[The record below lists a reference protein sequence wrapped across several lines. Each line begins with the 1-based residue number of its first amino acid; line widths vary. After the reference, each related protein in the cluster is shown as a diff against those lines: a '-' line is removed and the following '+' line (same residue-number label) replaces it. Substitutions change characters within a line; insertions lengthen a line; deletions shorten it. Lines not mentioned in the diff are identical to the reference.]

1 MSNWHPLA
9 ASAALAL
16 MFAWPSLGFAED
28 NTAAIDIGKKQTLAD
43 RLAALLNNE
52 KTIIG
57 DSEDDEKA
65 REFALDLFGSHAE
78 MAELEASAPG
88 ATAEIID
95 KVMPIVNNSM
105 RVRLPELQRR
115 QSALYAE
122 SFDEAELAFL
132 LRFYESPTGRKL
144 IALTMDNA
152 QTQNMA
158 KSAKQSADLTITPDA
173 VIADLRSTA
182 RAIMPQ
188 FDDSDK
194 VIFLELE
201 RSGVLPKLQAM
212 GRRTQQV
219 VLEWQDE
226 YLPGE
231 EEQIMALMEDIMARR
246 LKAAE

>member
-1 MSNWHPLA
+1 
-9 ASAALAL
+9 
-16 MFAWPSLGFAED
+16 
-28 NTAAIDIGKKQTLAD
+28 
-43 RLAALLNNE
+43 
-52 KTIIG
+52 
-57 DSEDDEKA
+57 
-65 REFALDLFGSHAE
+65 

-88 ATAEIID
+88 TTAEIID
-95 KVMPIVNNSM
+95 KVIPIINNSM